1 VDAELPQ
8 SAVHSEHVA
17 PRYFSQGAARQTQL
31 DFELARAILGVAEPQ
46 AEPRVRFTCS
56 IHIRNAIRVATDA
69 QRPFARR
76 ADTALNPRQPLSKE
90 GSKDPGLPIHA
101 RWIVRLA
108 RGRTSCLHV
117 CPPAGE
123 FLRFA
128 ELRSIVAEST
138 PAENVAVVNLQLF
151 SLLTR

>member
-1 VDAELPQ
+1 
-8 SAVHSEHVA
+8 
-17 PRYFSQGAARQTQL
+17 
-31 DFELARAILGVAEPQ
+31 
-46 AEPRVRFTCS
+46 
-56 IHIRNAIRVATDA
+56 
-69 QRPFARR
+69 
-76 ADTALNPRQPLSKE
+76 
-90 GSKDPGLPIHA
+90 
-101 RWIVRLA
+101 
-108 RGRTSCLHV
+108 V